1 MNEWENIPEN
11 IDDYLGFVYLIEI
24 VNIPEDYP
32 KDKPTKYLGKK
43 IFWSNTKL
51 KPLKG
56 KTRSRRVMKESDW
69 KKYYGS
75 SNDLKEILKKY
86 GPDIFKRT
94 ILHCCETKWTMSY
107 LETLEQMRH
116 GVLFDDSFFNG
127 IIHFRIGNCPKDLR
141 EKYKKISQEIFKDIK

>member
-11 IDDYLGFVYLIEI
+11 IEDYLGFVYLIEI
-24 VNIPEDYP
+24 VNVPDDYP
-32 KDKPTKYLGKK
+32 VGKPTKYIGKK
-43 IFWSNTKL
+43 MTICNRKL

-56 KTRSRRVMKESDW
+56 KTRNRRVIKSSDW
-69 KKYYGS
+69 KTYFGS

-94 ILHCCETKWTMSY
+94 ILHCCESKWTLAYM
-107 LETLEQMRH
+107 ETLEQMRH

-141 EKYKKISQEIFKDIK
+141 EKYKKISDDIFNTSD